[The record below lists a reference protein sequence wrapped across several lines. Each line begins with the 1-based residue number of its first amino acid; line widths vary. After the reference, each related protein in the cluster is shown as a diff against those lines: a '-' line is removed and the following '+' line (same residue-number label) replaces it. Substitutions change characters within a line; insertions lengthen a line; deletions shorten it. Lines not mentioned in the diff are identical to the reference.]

1 MVNPG
6 SLIRSGQ
13 KLGEFINP
21 KVYEMEV
28 AINAKYMDLLQPGN
42 LVDVTSRD
50 TEQSWKGKIVRV
62 NGRVDQASQTVKAY
76 VQVEGKNLKEGIY
89 LEAHLVAKSEN
100 DAYEMPRQLL
110 VNNESVYV
118 FKDSIID
125 LVKVNPVFFTDK
137 TVVIKGLEDGT
148 PVLSR
153 SVPGA
158 YPGMKV
164 SVYGSDPSQ

>member
-28 AINAKYMDLLQPGN
+28 AVNAKYIDLLQKGN
-42 LVDVTSRD
+42 SVKVTSRD
-50 TEQSWKGKIVRV
+50 TNQSWDGKIARV
-62 NGRVDQASQTVKAY
+62 NGRVDQTSQTVKAY
-76 VQVEGKNLKEGIY
+76 IQVAGKDLKEGIY
-89 LEAHLVAKSEN
+89 LEAHLVAKAEEN
-100 DAYEMPRQLL
+100 AFEMARKLL

-125 LVKVNPVFFTDK
+125 LVKVNPVYFTDK

-153 SVPGA
+153 AVPGA

-164 SVYGSDPSQ
+164 SIYGTNPRK

>member
-1 MVNPG
+1 MV
-6 SLIRSGQ
+6 
-13 KLGEFINP
+13 
-21 KVYEMEV
+21 V
-28 AINAKYMDLLQPGN
+28 AINAKYMDLLEKGN
-42 LVDVTSRD
+42 EVEVTSRD
-50 TEQSWKGKIVRV
+50 TEQTWQGKIARV

-76 VQVEGKNLKEGIY
+76 IQVEGKDLKEGIY
-89 LEAHLVAKSEN
+89 LEAHLVAKAEKN
-100 DAYEMPRQLL
+100 AYEMPRQLL

-125 LVKVNPVFFTDK
+125 LVKINPVFFTNK

-148 PVLSR
+148 SVLSR

-164 SVYGSDPSQ
+164 TVYGSNPSQ